1 MQNNPKMIENK
12 EELQRYVT
20 YSKCQH
26 KTGVLGLV
34 KDAVPNI
41 INPSVI
47 LATPIFLALNK
58 NNLSFFLSTKTI
70 SLFNII
76 KLERILRI
84 TQRFA
89 NTFCFDIVE
98 NEVEN
103 SALLK
108 GPVSLC
114 APNILEMKQWIDAI
128 EEFKECSVSLNPML
142 NNKRVI
148 ADFQKIN
155 TLLTNRIPR
164 QAPNTKDLYYDN
176 IKPYIPSPKRV
187 ANEIKISN
195 ELKNIISIIKLG
207 NMAQNKMRRTMVNKL
222 KTAEQFAIDVRRK
235 QELVQEILRKR
246 MQQERE
252 SETTLITIEHK
263 AKEYRLLRAV
273 EERIKRMKLYK
284 FLLLY

>member
-1 MQNNPKMIENK
+1 
-12 EELQRYVT
+12 
-20 YSKCQH
+20 
-26 KTGVLGLV
+26 
-34 KDAVPNI
+34 
-41 INPSVI
+41 
-47 LATPIFLALNK
+47 
-58 NNLSFFLSTKTI
+58 
-70 SLFNII
+70 
-76 KLERILRI
+76 
-84 TQRFA
+84 
-89 NTFCFDIVE
+89 
-98 NEVEN
+98 
-103 SALLK
+103 
-108 GPVSLC
+108 
-114 APNILEMKQWIDAI
+114 MKQWIDAI

-273 EERIKRMKLYK
+273 EERIKRMKVYN